1 MSVEILQSAEL
12 LWTVLGLMFFAFV
25 VGVRFTYG
33 VTVESKRMKA
43 RIEHH
48 IAQNNSVDSKQQRE
62 INYVLKR
69 VNDLMHGGKVKKIVV
84 KRALRKQST

>member
-12 LWTVLGLMFFAFV
+12 LWTVVGLMFFAFV

-33 VTVESKRMKA
+33 VTVESKRMQA
-43 RIEHH
+43 RIERH
-48 IAQNNSVDSKQQRE
+48 IALYNSVYSKQQEE

-69 VNDLMHGGKVKKIVV
+69 VNDVMHSGKVKRITI
-84 KRALRKQST
+84 KRKSK